1 MIRIAGL
8 GKRFGEL
15 ILFENLSVDFPKG
28 AVSVILGPSGC
39 GKTTLLHMLAGIVAP
54 DSGVIETPGGRRISY
69 LFQEPRLI
77 PWRTVRQN
85 LEFVLAGTA
94 SHSDSHAK
102 ALEALERVGIAEFAD
117 SYPSELSGGMRQRAV
132 IARAFAYPG
141 EILLMDEPL
150 QALDLARKLD
160 LAGWFLDLWAESRPT
175 TIFVTHDIQEALVL
189 GDTITIFSDPPA
201 RVVGSYV
208 NPLAP
213 GERRLEDPRLME
225 LEAEI
230 YRVLLSTAE
239 KSKGDRP

>member
-1 MIRIAGL
+1 VIRIIGL
-8 GKRFGEL
+8 WKSFGEL
-15 ILFENLSVDFPKG
+15 TLFREFSVDFPKG

-39 GKTTLLHMLAGIVAP
+39 GKTTLLHMLAGIVVP
-54 DSGVIETPGGRRISY
+54 DSGLIENPGDRRISY

-94 SHSDSHAK
+94 SPSDCRAM
-102 ALEALERVGIAEFAD
+102 ALKALERVGIGEFAD
-117 SYPSELSGGMRQRAV
+117 AYPAELSGGMRQRAV

-189 GDTITIFSDPPA
+189 GDTITIFSEPPA

-208 NPLAP
+208 NPLPP
-213 GERRLEDPRLME
+213 GERRLEDPRLMK
-225 LEAEI
+225 LEAEL
-230 YRVLLSTAE
+230 YRVLLRGEGGSE
-239 KSKGDRP
+239 GERP